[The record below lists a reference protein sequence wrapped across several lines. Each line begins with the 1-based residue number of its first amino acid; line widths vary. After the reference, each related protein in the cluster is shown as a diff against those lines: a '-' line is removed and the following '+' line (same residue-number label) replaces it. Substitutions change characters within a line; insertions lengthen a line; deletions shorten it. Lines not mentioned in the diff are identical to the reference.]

1 MYMKDWSTRLHLWVI
16 NQDKY
21 PVHIL
26 RYEDLRQDFVGE
38 IEKVLIFLNM
48 AYDSDALKSKLG
60 ADYTEYRRPHHSD
73 EFEHFSEKQREL
85 VRSVVLDVN
94 NAADRV
100 NKSSLLRLDEYML

>member
-1 MYMKDWSTRLHLWVI
+1 MYMKDWSTRLHQWVI

-38 IEKVLIFLNM
+38 IEKVLLFLNVV
-48 AYDSDALKSKLG
+48 YDSDALKSKLSE
-60 ADYTEYRRPHHSD
+60 DYTEYRRPHYSD
-73 EFEHFSEKQREL
+73 VFEHYSEKQKEL

-100 NKSSLLRLDEYML
+100 NKSSLLRLDKYTL